1 MRGENK
7 GIAALFAKV
16 INMDT
21 MLGKDFE
28 KGLAQLKA
36 AAEG

>member
-21 MLGKDFE
+21 MLGRDFE

>member
-28 KGLAQLKA
+28 KGRAQLKA